1 MIRQQ
6 LLLLFSLLTTL
17 AYAQPYVGKLGQFQ
31 VDQIK
36 GCAPFTVTATSL
48 VDCGGA
54 CAYDFLGNG
63 LNGSTD
69 DFIAGSSAS
78 FTYSTPGKF
87 KLMFCSANNCVTK
100 DEIEIEIVANIAPEF
115 DIYTCNS
122 NAVQVK
128 VVDTNYNQ
136 YVINYSDGSSSTVPS
151 GSLAKDNHTFTDGSG
166 AKTIGIRGRN
176 LNAADNCTTNTK
188 SFTAVASIPAPAIN
202 SLRTISET
210 ALDLQYTLPQ
220 NVLGRL
226 DIGINNNSTFQQIKN
241 AYEDVRDTIQN
252 LNNATNFYCF
262 RIGAVDAC
270 TNTASYASATVCSIV
285 FAATAKDGFNQLDWN
300 TNSTGMANYSLL
312 RDQNTYLLNIP
323 AAGRTLNDIDVL
335 CNETY
340 CYQLIANYPGGAT
353 STSVE
358 KCVTSFTTQKPPAL
372 TDINATYNEAS
383 TIEVSWTNALTA
395 EEYSIYKSLAGAPFT
410 LYTSISSTPFIDTQT
425 SLTSPSCYRIPYQ
438 DACNNFTEN
447 DLDVCPVFLSATVST
462 DNKVSL
468 SWTDY
473 QGWSGGVAAYRLEKY
488 SQTGARLRVYPPST
502 STSFLD
508 EENDLVNQVTTYKVF
523 VLPVDGTLPTV
534 NSNTLE
540 VIRRPNLFYPTSF
553 TPDKQGPVENEVF
566 KVYGQYVASFELEI
580 FNRWGELM
588 FTSNDFETG
597 WDGTFRGV
605 DQPDG
610 TYAFVARLT
619 DYAGRTSKSTGSVV
633 LLRKQ

>member
-1 MIRQQ
+1 MIRKQ
-6 LLLLFSLLTTL
+6 LFLLFTFLTTL

-48 VDCGGA
+48 VACGGA
-54 CAYDFLGNG
+54 CFYDYLGDG
-63 LNGSTD
+63 FDPSTAD
-69 DFIAGSSAS
+69 HRSGVTVSYPY
-78 FTYSTPGKF
+78 TTPGKF
-87 KLMFCSANNCVTK
+87 TLRFCSSNNCVTP
-100 DEIEIEIVANIAPEF
+100 DEIEIEVVANIAPEF
-115 DIYTCNS
+115 DLYTCNS

-128 VVDTNYNQ
+128 VMDTNYNQ
-136 YVINYSDGSSSTVPS
+136 YVINYSDGSTVTVPS
-151 GSLAKDNHTFTDGSG
+151 GSLAKDNHTFTNGSG
-166 AKTIGIRGRN
+166 AKTIDVRGRN
-176 LNAADNCTTNTK
+176 LNAADNCSTNSK
-188 SFTAVASIPAPAIN
+188 SFTAVTAIPSPTIS
-202 SLRTISET
+202 SLQTISET
-210 ALDLQYTLPQ
+210 ELDIQYTLPP
-220 NVLGRL
+220 NILGRL

-241 AYEDVRDTIQN
+241 TYEDSRDTIQSLAN
-252 LNNATNFYCF
+252 TNNFYCF

-270 TNTASYASATVCSIV
+270 TNTASYASATICSVV
-285 FAATAKDGFNQLDWN
+285 FDATAKDGFNQLDWN
-300 TNSTGMANYSLL
+300 TNSTGMTSYTLL
-312 RDQNTYLLNIP
+312 RDQGNYLLNIP

-335 CNETY
+335 CNESY
-340 CYQLIANYPGGAT
+340 CYQLTANYPSGAT
-353 STSVE
+353 STSLE

-372 TDINATYNEAS
+372 TDISATYNEAS
-383 TIEVSWTNALTA
+383 SIELSWDNAATA
-395 EEYSIYKSLAGAPFT
+395 EEYSIYKSLAGSVYS
-410 LYTSISSTPFIDTQT
+410 LYTSITSTPFIDTQT
-425 SLTSPSCYRIPYQ
+425 SLAAPTCYKVPYK
-438 DACNNFTEN
+438 DACNNLSEN
-447 DLDVCPVFLSATVST
+447 DLETCPVFLSATVST

-488 SQTGARLRVYPPST
+488 SQTGTRLRVYPPSST
-502 STSFLD
+502 TSFLD

-523 VLPVDGTLPTV
+523 VIPVDGALPII

-566 KVYGQYVASFELEI
+566 KVYGQYVASFEMEI

-619 DYAGRTSKSTGSVV
+619 DYAGRTSKSSGSVV